1 MRDYAQQYLPIT
13 ITPPPSQRTAENS
26 FFLNTSGQD
35 QLPATIR
42 IYSDSNYF

>member
-13 ITPPPSQRTAENS
+13 PPPPQRTTENS
-26 FFLNTSGQD
+26 FYLNTSGQD